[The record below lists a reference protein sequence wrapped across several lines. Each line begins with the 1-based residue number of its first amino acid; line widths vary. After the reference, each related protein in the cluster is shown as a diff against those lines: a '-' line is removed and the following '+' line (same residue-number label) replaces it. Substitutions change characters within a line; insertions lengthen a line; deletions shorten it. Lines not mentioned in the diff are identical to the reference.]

1 MAGVR
6 GSNSTS
12 FSLPLL
18 QMFGERK
25 RSGHAESNG
34 FPGNANLP
42 DLVQQSHTPLATPSE
57 GPGRHSSLLG
67 QDLDSV
73 AEVGDSAAC
82 QSKPPH
88 LLTSN
93 PTQPWPLTSL
103 TITIWSIS
111 KNEPHIS
118 IYIWLSFLAV
128 DSGTPRSRQTRVS
141 SSSSCFIL
149 CCQVS
154 FWIYFTHT
162 LYYSYL
168 IYKRMHHKLHHL

>member
-1 MAGVR
+1 MFQSAFSFLIICDLSTDWLLRLLHYSDSNSKWRCGSDMAGLR

-25 RSGHAESNG
+25 RSSHAESNG

-42 DLVQQSHTPLATPSE
+42 DLVQQSHAPLTTPTE
-57 GPGRHSSLLG
+57 GPGHHSSLLG

-82 QSKPPH
+82 QSKPLC

-93 PTQPWPLTSL
+93 SNPTLT
-103 TITIWSIS
+103 
-111 KNEPHIS
+111 
-118 IYIWLSFLAV
+118 FDLAN
-128 DSGTPRSRQTRVS
+128 
-141 SSSSCFIL
+141 
-149 CCQVS
+149 
-154 FWIYFTHT
+154 H
-162 LYYSYL
+162 
-168 IYKRMHHKLHHL
+168 HHLVYSPK

>member
-1 MAGVR
+1 MCWFGVSLSFFFSIFTFFVISVLIGPRRLLHFSDSNSRWRCGGDLAGVR
-6 GSNSTS
+6 GSNSTF

-42 DLVQQSHTPLATPSE
+42 DLVQQSHSPLATPSE

-82 QSKPPH
+82 QSEASR
-88 LLTSN
+88 L
-93 PTQPWPLTSL
+93 
-103 TITIWSIS
+103 
-111 KNEPHIS
+111 
-118 IYIWLSFLAV
+118 LSFDL
-128 DSGTPRSRQTRVS
+128 
-141 SSSSCFIL
+141 
-149 CCQVS
+149 
-154 FWIYFTHT
+154 
-162 LYYSYL
+162 
-168 IYKRMHHKLHHL
+168 